1 MLSKEKYLDI
11 LDKFEFFYGHNLKA
25 IANRKVT
32 KQVEKDRLD
41 NFIRDLDCFRELVY
55 DSFQAKPLKFEDL
68 KKGMSVVDWLRKI
81 VIKIEYINYPTR
93 CIGFEDNKG
102 LHGLMCFDDSIF
114 YPCNYTPLGD
124 DEK

>member
-11 LDKFEFFYGHNLKA
+11 LDKFEFFYGYNLKA
-25 IANRKVT
+25 TSNRKVT
-32 KQVEKDRLD
+32 EQVEKDRLD
-41 NFIRDLDCFRELVY
+41 NFIRDLDYFRELVY
-55 DSFQAKPLKFEDL
+55 DRFQAKPLKFEDL
-68 KKGMSVVDWLRKI
+68 KKGMPVVDWLRKI
-81 VIKIEYINYPTR
+81 VIKIEYINHPTR

-114 YPCNYTPLGD
+114 YPCNYMPLED

>member
-11 LDKFEFFYGHNLKA
+11 LDKFEFFYGYNLKA
-25 IANRKVT
+25 TANRKVT
-32 KQVEKDRLD
+32 EQVEKDRLD
-41 NFIRDLDCFRELVY
+41 NFIRDLDYFRGLVY
-55 DSFQAKPLKFEDL
+55 DRFQAKPLKFEDL

-81 VIKIEYINYPTR
+81 IIKIEYINHPTR

-114 YPCNYTPLGD
+114 YPCNYMPLGD

>member
-11 LDKFEFFYGHNLKA
+11 LDKFEFFYGYNLKA
-25 IANRKVT
+25 TANRKVT
-32 KQVEKDRLD
+32 EQVEKDRLD
-41 NFIRDLDCFRELVY
+41 NFIRDLDCFRGLVY
-55 DSFQAKPLKFEDL
+55 DHFQAKPLKFEDL

-81 VIKIEYINYPTR
+81 VIKIEYINHPTR
-93 CIGFEDNKG
+93 YIGFKDNKG

-114 YPCNYTPLGD
+114 YPCNYMPLGD

>member
-11 LDKFEFFYGHNLKA
+11 LDKFEFFYGYNLKA
-25 IANRKVT
+25 TANRKVT
-32 KQVEKDRLD
+32 EQVEKDRLD
-41 NFIRDLDCFRELVY
+41 NFIRDLDYFRGLVY
-55 DSFQAKPLKFEDL
+55 DRFQAKPLKFEDL
-68 KKGMSVVDWLRKI
+68 KKGMPVVDWLRKI
-81 VIKIEYINYPTR
+81 VIKIEYINHPTR

-114 YPCNYTPLGD
+114 YPCNYIPLGD

>member
-11 LDKFEFFYGHNLKA
+11 LDKFEFFYGYNLKA
-25 IANRKVT
+25 TSNRKVT
-32 KQVEKDRLD
+32 EQVEKDRLD
-41 NFIRDLDCFRELVY
+41 NFIRDLDYFRELVY
-55 DSFQAKPLKFEDL
+55 DRFQAKPLKFEDL

-81 VIKIEYINYPTR
+81 VIKIEYINHPTR

-114 YPCNYTPLGD
+114 YPCNYMPLGD
-124 DEK
+124 DE

>member
-11 LDKFEFFYGHNLKA
+11 LDKFEFFYGYNLKA
-25 IANRKVT
+25 TANRKVT
-32 KQVEKDRLD
+32 EQVEKDRLD
-41 NFIRDLDCFRELVY
+41 NFIRDLDYFRGLVY
-55 DSFQAKPLKFEDL
+55 DRFQAKPLKFEDL

-81 VIKIEYINYPTR
+81 VIKIEYINHPTR

-114 YPCNYTPLGD
+114 YPCNYMPLGD